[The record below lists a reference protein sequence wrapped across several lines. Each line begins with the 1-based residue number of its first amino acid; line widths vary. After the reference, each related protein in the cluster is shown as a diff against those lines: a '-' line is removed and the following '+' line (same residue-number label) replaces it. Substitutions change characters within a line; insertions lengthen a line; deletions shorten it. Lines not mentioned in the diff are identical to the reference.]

1 MVLSNK
7 VADRA
12 LKVRMQRREGMRVS
26 PRGRQWLVKQ
36 SQADHINSHECEASE
51 WEFQAEKW
59 SNLYLDIFTQYG
71 ECVERVNVAKLQKS
85 RLKKMAAWTIL
96 KAVEM
101 GRVGRCKRYLRDK
114 LTQLVMGWMENWEE
128 ERCQRWLP
136 NPCHEQLYE

>member
-1 MVLSNK
+1 MAEHRK
-7 VADRA
+7 WGCIEE
-12 LKVRMQRREGMRVS
+12 KGMRIS

-36 SQADHINSHECEASE
+36 SQGDHIKSHECEASE

-71 ECVERVNVAKLQKS
+71 ECAERVNVVKLQKS

-101 GRVGRCKRYLRDK
+101 GRVGRFKRYLRDK
-114 LTQLVMGWMENWEE
+114 LTQLITGWMGNWEE
-128 ERCQRWLP
+128 DRCQR
-136 NPCHEQLYE
+136 